1 MINILDRIGDWN
13 PQLMRE
19 LKGRLKL
26 FPVLVTAG
34 ISFFLQGILFL
45 FQLQTFP
52 GEEYSL
58 NSTYCKLGEVYRSQ
72 IKVLEKAGA
81 KLQTEIYK
89 YSSKLEYDA
98 EKLNLVK
105 GQFNSNQLERTK
117 LNNLLYDSKSLC
129 PTDQIDYSRWWNDHN
144 GYIFL
149 TLTVAF
155 VVILLVAGTYQ
166 LINNMG
172 QEEKKGTLNFI
183 RLSPQSESSIL
194 FGKILGIP
202 ILMYILVGTA
212 IPFHL
217 FTGLSIRAN
226 LIEISAFYL
235 ILGASCFFFYS
246 AALLFA
252 LITQLYRGFQPWLGA
267 GAILFFL
274 QIASATYNSSVPVN
288 HAAIWLRMLLPGD
301 ALPHIFAHLFTNDIS
316 LGSLKKL
323 QELQF
328 FFIPVGANLFGFMAI
343 SLANF
348 AFWSYWIWQGLQRRF
363 RNPNTTVIS
372 KVQSYW
378 LVASFQVLLWGFTL
392 QSSIN
397 SNYPLYSYRKPELPG
412 FFDLN
417 QQILPNLM
425 LIVFFNIVLLTG
437 LTMILS
443 PQRQGVQDWARY
455 QAVGSSRRQGWWQNS
470 KFRDLL
476 FNDKSISVSAIA
488 LNLGIA
494 LAPVVTWVI
503 ISPALNT
510 HHTDSLNWINST
522 GRFKVLLAIG
532 MFIAITMIYV
542 TIFQRMLLLKTPQR
556 YFWAIGT
563 VAALAFIPLIIL
575 GVLGIAP
582 VGKNYYL
589 LWLFS
594 TFPWVGVD
602 HTSTLQNSM
611 ALLSEIGVLILL
623 NMRLARQVRLAGES
637 STQALLKNKVKV

>member
-19 LKGRLKL
+19 LRGRLKL
-26 FPVLVTAG
+26 FPVLVTVG
-34 ISFFLQGILFL
+34 ISLFLQGILFL
-45 FQLQTFP
+45 LQIQSFP
-52 GEEYSL
+52 GENYTLS
-58 NSTYCKLGEVYRSQ
+58 NTYCKLGDVYKSQ
-72 IKVLEKAGA
+72 IKVLEQAAG

-105 GQFNSNQLERTK
+105 AQLKSTKLEQTK
-117 LNNLLYDSKSLC
+117 LNDFLYSSKSFC
-129 PTDQIDYSRWWNDHN
+129 PADQIDYSRWWNEHN
-144 GYIFL
+144 GYIFI

-155 VVILLVAGTYQ
+155 TVVLLVAGTYQ

-194 FGKILGIP
+194 IGKILGIP
-202 ILMYILVGTA
+202 ILIYILVGTA

-217 FTGLSIRAN
+217 FTGLSIHAN
-226 LIEISAFYL
+226 LIEISTFYL

-246 AALLFA
+246 ASLLFA

-274 QIASATYNSSVPVN
+274 QIALTTYNSNAPVH

-301 ALPHIFAHLFTNDIS
+301 VLPHLFAHLLSQDTSLES
-316 LGSLKKL
+316 LGKL

-328 FFIPVGANLFGFMAI
+328 FFVPVGASLFGFVAI
-343 SLANF
+343 SLANLG
-348 AFWSYWIWQGLQRRF
+348 FWSYWVWQGLQRRF

-372 KVQSYW
+372 KIQSYW

-392 QSSIN
+392 QSPIN
-397 SNYPLYSYRKPELPG
+397 SHYPFYDYQKNKTPG

-417 QQILPNLM
+417 QQIQPNL
-425 LIVFFNIVLLTG
+425 LIILFFNIVLLTG

-455 QAVGSSRRQGWWQNS
+455 QAVGSSRRQGWWHKS
-470 KFRDLL
+470 KIRDLL
-476 FNDKSISVSAIA
+476 FNDKSISGSAIA
-488 LNLGIA
+488 LNLGIT
-494 LAPVVTWVI
+494 LAPIVAWVL

-510 HHTDSLNWINST
+510 HHTNSINWLINDL
-522 GRFKVLLAIG
+522 GRFKALLAIG
-532 MFIAITMIYV
+532 MFIAMTMIYV
-542 TIFQRMLLLKTPQR
+542 TIFQRMLLLKTTKR
-556 YFWAIGT
+556 YFWGIGT
-563 VAALAFIPLIIL
+563 VAALVFMPLTL
-575 GVLGIAP
+575 LSVLSIDP
-582 VGKNYYL
+582 VKNHLPWL
-589 LWLFS
+589 LS
-594 TFPWVGVD
+594 TFPWAGVQSA
-602 HTSTLQNSM
+602 STLQNSM
-611 ALLSEIGVLILL
+611 VLLGEIGVLILL